1 MIRETVR
8 RPAANRPGRSGLIDS
23 LRHEPGATRLAP
35 LCPVLRNRGPFG
47 AVLIGLLSSMLA
59 GELSAA
65 PPTLSHLFP
74 PGGQR
79 GTKVDVVCTGQFT
92 WPPKIH
98 APGIE
103 VVAGSESGK
112 LAISIPEDLAADRV
126 WIRLYDAEG
135 ASSSFPFLIGNSK
148 EIVEQEPNNSPRNAQ
163 ALSEAG
169 VTINGV
175 LQKGDVDGFAVPLM
189 AGQTLV
195 AAVDANAQLG
205 SPIDAILQVV
215 SPEGTV
221 LAENHD
227 DRELDPRLAFTTTIA
242 RTVIV
247 RLFAFPSTPDSTIA
261 YHGGPNCL
269 YRLTLTTGPFVTHAL
284 PLAVPRESPGE
295 VEALGWN
302 IPAGTRLPVVPFG
315 AMRLGEQPELEV
327 LDELRKPPERGF
339 GFAFAPSLA
348 GDARVRLTPWPVVS
362 APLVPD
368 PETPPLLALPTSV
381 TGRLSKPGQS
391 DSYRLALQKD
401 QAVVVSVE
409 SRSLNLALDPV
420 LSIKDPSGS
429 SVSDVDDTGP
439 HRDLATS
446 FTATKD
452 GEYRVTVS
460 DRFRQGGE
468 RHLYLLTLR
477 PEEPDFELAATSD
490 AITVAPDKA
499 TEVQVKIVR
508 RKSRAGDIGPITIEP
523 IGLPEGVTAPAV
535 VSETSGP
542 TATTVKL
549 QISTTGPAFSGPL
562 RIVGR
567 ASQPRELERLVR
579 TPAKLGATF
588 DAFWLTVVEKKP

>member
-1 MIRETVR
+1 M
-8 RPAANRPGRSGLIDS
+8 SDS
-23 LRHEPGATRLAP
+23 LRHEPRATRPAP
-35 LCPVLRNRGPFG
+35 LCPGLQDRAPFG
-47 AVLIGLLSSMLA
+47 AVLIGLLSLMLA
-59 GELSAA
+59 SELSAA
-65 PPTLSHLFP
+65 PPTLSHVFP
-74 PGGQR
+74 AGGQR
-79 GTKVDVVCTGQFT
+79 GTKVQVVCTGQFT

-112 LAISIPEDLAADRV
+112 LEISIPEDLAADRV

-135 ASSSFPFLIGNSK
+135 ASAAFPFLIGNSK

-175 LQKGDVDGFAVPLM
+175 LQKGDVDGFAVPLA

-195 AAVDANAQLG
+195 AAVDANARLG

-227 DRELDPRLAFTTTIA
+227 DRDLDPRLAFTTAIA

-261 YHGGPNCL
+261 YHGGANCL
-269 YRLTLTTGPFVTHAL
+269 YRLTLTTGPFVTHAV
-284 PLAVPRESPGE
+284 PLAVSRENPGE
-295 VEALGWN
+295 VDAVGWN
-302 IPAGTRLPVVPFG
+302 VPPGTRLPVVPFG
-315 AMRLGEQPELEV
+315 AMRLAEQPELEV

-348 GDARVRLTPWPVVS
+348 GDARVRLTPWPALS
-362 APLVPD
+362 APVVPD
-368 PETPPLLALPTSV
+368 PENPLLLTLPTSV
-381 TGRLSKPGQS
+381 TGRLARSGQS
-391 DSYRLALQKD
+391 DSYRVALQKD

-429 SVSDVDDTGP
+429 VVSDVDDTGP
-439 HRDLATS
+439 NRDLATA
-446 FTATKD
+446 FTASKD
-452 GEYRVTVS
+452 GDYRLTVS

-468 RHLYLLTLR
+468 RHFYLLTVR
-477 PEEPDFELAATSD
+477 PEEPDFELSATSD
-490 AITVAPDKA
+490 AITVTPDKTA
-499 TEVQVKIVR
+499 EVQVKIAR
-508 RKSRAGDIGPITIEP
+508 RKSPAGAIGPITIEP
-523 IGLPEGVTAPAV
+523 TGLPEGVTAPAV
-535 VSETSGP
+535 VSETSGA

-549 QISTTGPAFSGPL
+549 QFSTTGPAFSGPL

-567 ASQPRELERLVR
+567 ASQPKELERVTR

-588 DAFWLTVVEKKP
+588 DTFWLTVVEKKP